1 MQNGQLLKPEQF
13 SQNGQ
18 LPTPRYPHSTPLY
31 APDDSLITQSLYL
44 PLVPRNARRHL
55 PAIFEQHVG
64 KVERIDWFGPKG
76 AFVHFSMWYD
86 TPVAEDMFVTVVQ
99 DNLSYRLKYGS
110 GLEAYL
116 ICRNRTCF
124 PMQNG
129 LSDRYTLKTVRC
141 LQNGLSDRYMRKT
154 VRCLYHGPYSAKQ
167 LAEFVDTLS
176 TAYIYGRCKES
187 VLVPKHIRFDEDGTP
202 TVVEYRVLPQPS
214 SQTPDNQKNKNKL
227 VTEYSYWM
235 NLLIRGSS

>member
-1 MQNGQLLKPEQF
+1 MQNGPEQF
-13 SQNGQ
+13 LNNAPP
-18 LPTPRYPHSTPLY
+18 LPTPRYPHSTPLS

-99 DNLSYRLKYGS
+99 DNLSYRLKYGT
-110 GLEAYL
+110 GLGAYL
-116 ICRNRTCF
+116 ICRKARY

-129 LSDRYTLKTVRC
+129 LSDRYMLKTVRC
-141 LQNGLSDRYMRKT
+141 LQNGLSDRYTRKT
-154 VRCLYHGPYSAKQ
+154 VRCMYRGPYSAQQ

-176 TAYIYGRCKES
+176 TAYIYGRCKEK

-214 SQTPDNQKNKNKL
+214 SQTGFPAIPKNKNKL
-227 VTEYSYWM
+227 AAEYSYWM

>member
-1 MQNGQLLKPEQF
+1 MNDAPP
-13 SQNGQ
+13 

-31 APDDSLITQSLYL
+31 APDDSIITQSLYL
-44 PLVPRNARRHL
+44 PLVPRNARRRL

-64 KVERIDWFGPKG
+64 RVERIDWFEGRKG

-86 TPVAEDMFVTVVQ
+86 TPVAEDMFATVVQ
-99 DNLSYRLKYGS
+99 HDFSYRLKY
-110 GLEAYL
+110 EAHGTYL
-116 ICRNRTCF
+116 ICRKARY

-129 LSDRYTLKTVRC
+129 LSRKTVRC

-154 VRCLYHGPYSAKQ
+154 VQCLYRGPYSAKQ

-176 TAYIYGRCKES
+176 AAYIYGRCKES

-214 SQTPDNQKNKNKL
+214 SQTGRRKNKSKL
-227 VTEYSYWM
+227 AAEYSYWM
-235 NLLIRGSS
+235 DLLIG